1 MNHECRGNKLKRF
14 DYTSK
19 QCCWRS
25 ESERARL
32 RSLSFQSL
40 GDSFRVSQLRDDSA
54 FIVMISSE
62 TAIVII
68 RNDAIVFDKKEV
80 CTRFSTSRSH
90 QRTMNINCHGYYQ
103 R

>member
-14 DYTSK
+14 DIFSK
-19 QCCWRS
+19 HCCWRS
-25 ESERARL
+25 ERARI
-32 RSLSFQSL
+32 RSHSSQSL

-80 CTRFSTSRSH
+80 CTRFSSRSH
-90 QRTMNINCHGYYQ
+90 QRTMNINCHRYYQ